1 MSENGFHFNLVC
13 PEFQLGFDEVE
24 MAVIPG
30 VEGDF
35 GILPSHAPMISMLRS
50 GVVEVHSSKEG
61 NKRIFV
67 RDGFA
72 EVLAGDV
79 VVLAEEIVLLD
90 DLDAGELAQ
99 KIQNAREDVADA
111 KDEETLEKAK
121 ANLEHL
127 EQLEQ
132 AIKPN

>member
-13 PEFQLGFDEVE
+13 PEFQLGFDGVE

-90 DLDAGELAQ
+90 DLDAEELAQ

-111 KDEETLEKAK
+111 KDEETIEEAK
-121 ANLEHL
+121 ANLERL

>member
-13 PEFQLGFDEVE
+13 PEFQLGFEEVE

-90 DLDAGELAQ
+90 DLDAGELTQ

-111 KDEETLEKAK
+111 KDEEALERAK

>member
-13 PEFQLGFDEVE
+13 PEFQIGFDEVE

-35 GILPSHAPMISMLRS
+35 GILPSHAPMISMLRP
-50 GVVEVHSSKEG
+50 GVVEIHSSKEG

-72 EVLAGDV
+72 EVLAGDL

-90 DLDAGELAQ
+90 DLDTGELAQ
-99 KIQNAREDVADA
+99 KAQNAQEDVADA
-111 KDEETLEKAK
+111 KGEDTLEKAK
-121 ANLEHL
+121 AKLERL
-127 EQLEQ
+127 EQLKQ
-132 AIKPN
+132 AVKR

>member
-13 PEFQLGFDEVE
+13 PEFQIGFDEVE

-111 KDEETLEKAK
+111 KDEETLEGAK
-121 ANLEHL
+121 ANLEYL

>member
-30 VEGDF
+30 AEGDF

-90 DLDAGELAQ
+90 NLDAGELAQ

-111 KDEETLEKAK
+111 KDEEVLERAK

>member
-24 MAVIPG
+24 LAVIPG

-90 DLDAGELAQ
+90 DLDAEELAQ

-111 KDEETLEKAK
+111 KDEESIKEAK
-121 ANLEHL
+121 ANLERL
-127 EQLEQ
+127 EQLAQ

>member
-1 MSENGFHFNLVC
+1 MSGNGFHFNLVC

-111 KDEETLEKAK
+111 KDEEALEGAK
-121 ANLEHL
+121 ANLERL

>member
-13 PEFQLGFDEVE
+13 PEFQIGFDEVE

-90 DLDAGELAQ
+90 DLDASELAQ

-111 KDEETLEKAK
+111 KDEETLERAK

>member
-13 PEFQLGFDEVE
+13 PEFQIGFDEVE

-30 VEGDF
+30 IEGDF

-90 DLDAGELAQ
+90 DLDPGELAQ

-111 KDEETLEKAK
+111 KDEETLEGAK